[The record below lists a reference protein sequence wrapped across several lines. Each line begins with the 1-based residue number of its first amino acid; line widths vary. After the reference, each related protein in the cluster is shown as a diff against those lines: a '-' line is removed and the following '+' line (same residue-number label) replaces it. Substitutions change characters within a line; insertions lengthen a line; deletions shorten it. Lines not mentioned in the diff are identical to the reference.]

1 MFDAFNLYLE
11 EKHSTYF
18 SFKFGYF
25 SIFSQRGFVLKEIKT
40 VKKMATTII
49 ILRVTAS
56 KNKYFTK
63 KN

>member
-11 EKHSTYF
+11 EKHSIYF

-40 VKKMATTII
+40 VKKNGHDYYHFKSD
-49 ILRVTAS
+49 RFKEQVF
-56 KNKYFTK
+56 Y
-63 KN
+63 